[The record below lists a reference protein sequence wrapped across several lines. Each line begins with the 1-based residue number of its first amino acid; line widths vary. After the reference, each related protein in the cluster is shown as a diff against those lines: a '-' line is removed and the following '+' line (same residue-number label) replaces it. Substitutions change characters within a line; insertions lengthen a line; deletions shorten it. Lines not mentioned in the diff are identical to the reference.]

1 MYPSLTHGFMG
12 PRESVPPLTPSRS
25 VQLCGGL
32 TDVPNTQIY
41 IQTMLFHYICSNR
54 PRILLLRCGLKC
66 TMSWLCTFD
75 LVVLDLVF
83 ICNGLVCI
91 FVFFCVSLD
100 HFGFVFSDFILL
112 DLVFSVPSC
121 QEIGW
126 EETTLK

>member
-1 MYPSLTHGFMG
+1 
-12 PRESVPPLTPSRS
+12 
-25 VQLCGGL
+25 
-32 TDVPNTQIY
+32 
-41 IQTMLFHYICSNR
+41 
-54 PRILLLRCGLKC
+54 
-66 TMSWLCTFD
+66 MSWLFD